1 VTGGKKLA
9 AAAALAV
16 VMAGGAHHHHGG
28 IFAVLDSIQVSAS
41 PAEQSW
47 VRAVLRADGL
57 PRTTADVTSME
68 AWIGHETT
76 WDSAPPD
83 GATYTRNP
91 LNITA
96 GAGATGAVPGTPD
109 VSMLPD
115 WATSVRDTAATLA
128 NGNYP
133 DVMAALSSG
142 NGLCGRSF
150 TGLHN
155 WSAGPQA
162 AAGQGYWNVC

>member
-1 VTGGKKLA
+1 VTGGKKLVA
-9 AAAALAV
+9 AAVVALAMTSGSPAGHV
-16 VMAGGAHHHHGG
+16 VHA
-28 IFAVLDSIQVSAS
+28 ILDSIQVSS
-41 PAEQSW
+41 PGEQAW
-47 VRAVLRADGL
+47 VRAVLRADDL
-57 PRTTADVTSME
+57 PRTTADVTSVE

-76 WDSAPPD
+76 WGGGPPD
-83 GATYTRNP
+83 GAAYTRNP

-96 GAGATGAVPGTPD
+96 GADAIGAVPGTPN
-109 VSMLPD
+109 VSVLPD

-133 DVMAALSSG
+133 DVMAALGTG

-162 AAGQGYWNVC
+162 PAGQGYWNVC